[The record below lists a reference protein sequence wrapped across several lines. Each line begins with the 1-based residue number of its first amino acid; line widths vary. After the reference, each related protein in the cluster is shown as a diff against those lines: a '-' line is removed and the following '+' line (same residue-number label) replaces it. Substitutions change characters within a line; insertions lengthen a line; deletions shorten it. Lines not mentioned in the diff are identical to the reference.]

1 MHSSPAPYCDPWELE
16 AYSLLLFPE
25 AQPTQADAV
34 PSLRESEGF
43 SGAPWPGASSEG
55 TMLSMEVSQPGQSRP
70 GSGISSA
77 AFPAAG
83 AKSAAAAVKA
93 VPRPTAKH
101 YPPARR
107 PRHLSSL
114 REVELGAIVAA
125 LQQPPGHEAS
135 GQLECLAALEEM
147 ATITKMPGNGRLTQA
162 EKLRRF
168 SFQRM
173 FVQPGWN
180 AIIPCSATIT
190 QVYLALAT
198 GKMDLDIQL
207 SEVVHGRQKSLRDLA
222 TIPES
227 QHVPLFAEMSRRIV
241 NAMHFKR
248 AEDDAAHRTSLKYT
262 GVVGLLGSVFFRPK
276 GSLHFHGKNLLDG
289 RPKPTETESPDPSA
303 MKRVLHLD
311 DCQIEM
317 ARPVWRQASAQLGK
331 LQAQRAE
338 ILSQIQLNDTQPL
351 MWHDP
356 ARYRAS
362 HTVTLLEQ
370 GAPCGPF
377 GRTGNRGPLE
387 PHEKLTPA
395 KAALKDSSSGR

>member
-1 MHSSPAPYCDPWELE
+1 MAYAQSCAMHLYLPCTLVCRS
-16 AYSLLLFPE
+16 
-25 AQPTQADAV
+25 
-34 PSLRESEGF
+34 RKHI
-43 SGAPWPGASSEG
+43 SG
-55 TMLSMEVSQPGQSRP
+55 LVQ
-70 GSGISSA
+70 
-77 AFPAAG
+77 
-83 AKSAAAAVKA
+83 
-93 VPRPTAKH
+93 
-101 YPPARR
+101 R

-168 SFQRM
+168 SFQASPSEALSSWQLGNPDMLSHGMLQVIKQIHVLAGDHLGDLIHAMTVVAGQCESACRQQFEHAWNASFSIGNEHEAKRFIFPWEIACFADAPLDEQDQDCACYTEASDALNPMLGQVPSISARQPLCARTCCTDRLRVSVELWHVLKDYSIDAAVKLCTTECPVQVQRM

-262 GVVGLLGSVFFRPK
+262 GKASSPLLLRLTAAFSA
-276 GSLHFHGKNLLDG
+276 LQLLI
-289 RPKPTETESPDPSA
+289 SF
-303 MKRVLHLD
+303 
-311 DCQIEM
+311 
-317 ARPVWRQASAQLGK
+317 WRA
-331 LQAQRAE
+331 
-338 ILSQIQLNDTQPL
+338 LS
-351 MWHDP
+351 
-356 ARYRAS
+356 R
-362 HTVTLLEQ
+362 
-370 GAPCGPF
+370 
-377 GRTGNRGPLE
+377 
-387 PHEKLTPA
+387 
-395 KAALKDSSSGR
+395 